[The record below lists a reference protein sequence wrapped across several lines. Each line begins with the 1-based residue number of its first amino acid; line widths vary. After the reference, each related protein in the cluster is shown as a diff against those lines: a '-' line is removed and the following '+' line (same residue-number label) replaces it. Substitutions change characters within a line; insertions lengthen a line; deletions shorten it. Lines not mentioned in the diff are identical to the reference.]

1 MLRCSST
8 HDYNLELTNSRV
20 SSLFSMSDDIEPLEP
35 TLWFLQIEKLLV
47 CASSVG
53 EEQPDAMLR
62 RALQLTQLAP
72 RPLRDTVRT
81 FTDEESIE
89 RMLDSGAFTSAAM
102 ALMPLP
108 MTFTLKQTKTGA
120 YVASVSSSTSVC
132 RGKGKAPT
140 AAKALLIGWCSFL
153 LELREQG
160 LLITRPSPRISR
172 SAQHQR
178 LTEH

>member
-1 MLRCSST
+1 MK
-8 HDYNLELTNSRV
+8 N
-20 SSLFSMSDDIEPLEP
+20 DIEPLEP
-35 TLWFLQIEKLLV
+35 NLWFNLIEKLLDRG
-47 CASSVG
+47 SSL
-53 EEQPDAMLR
+53 ESEAPSALLRQAMHV
-62 RALQLTQLAP
+62 AQLAP
-72 RPLRDTVRT
+72 RPLRDTVRI

>member
-1 MLRCSST
+1 MK
-8 HDYNLELTNSRV
+8 N
-20 SSLFSMSDDIEPLEP
+20 DIEPLEP
-35 TLWFLQIEKLLV
+35 NLWFNLIEKLLDRG
-47 CASSVG
+47 SSL
-53 EEQPDAMLR
+53 ESEAPSALMRQAMHV
-62 RALQLTQLAP
+62 AQLAP

-81 FTDEESIE
+81 FTDEVSIE

-132 RGKGKAPT
+132 RGKGKAPN

-172 SAQHQR
+172 SAQRQR